1 MVAINNNKKS
11 LIIYIDLKNAFDSIS
26 RDLLFHKLECIG
38 IRGTALKWFRSYL
51 TDRYQNVTICNI
63 SGELRSVDFGV
74 VQGSTLGPLLFLIYI
89 NNLSNLNLIGKLVL
103 FADDACLILQG
114 TTWDQVFQIAS
125 RDLHLLRRW
134 FHENILTLNVTKTK
148 YLCVSLRSAAGPP
161 PELTLKVHS
170 CGDPESVA
178 CDCQTLERVE
188 KYKYLGIIFDSRLR
202 WEDHIVMLKSKIRKM
217 IFVFSQLSA
226 ILNFDE
232 IKMVYY
238 AHVQSVIQYGVI
250 AYGGAY
256 STLLE
261 PLTILQKTILK
272 IGFGKPR
279 RYSTE
284 FLYQESAILS
294 VRQIYIKTILN
305 FVRSNRDLILTP
317 INHNHFTRNA
327 AQIGIQVPQLVKTVN
342 LTNSYFLANVI
353 LRNSPPEIRDMQGC
367 DSVFVRR
374 VTTWLCE
381 IGPDR
386 SEGLLVPA
394 YA

>member
-1 MVAINNNKKS
+1 
-11 LIIYIDLKNAFDSIS
+11 
-26 RDLLFHKLECIG
+26 LECMG
-38 IRGTALKWFRSYL
+38 FRGTALDWFKSYL
-51 TDRYQNVTICNI
+51 TGRYQTVCIGNV
-63 SGELRSVDFGV
+63 SGDVNPVDFGV
-74 VQGSTLGPLLFLIYI
+74 MQGSTLGPLLFLIYV
-89 NNLSNLNLIGKLVL
+89 NNLPNLNLEGKLVL

-114 TTWDQVFQIAS
+114 STWDEVFRKAS
-125 RDLHLLRRW
+125 KDMHLLKRW
-134 FHENILTLNVTKTK
+134 FEENILTLNVTKTK

-161 PELTLKVHS
+161 PDLTLKVHS
-170 CGDPESVA
+170 CSDPESVA

-217 IFVFSQLSA
+217 IFVFSKLSA

-238 AHVQSVIQYGVI
+238 AHVQSVLQYGVI

-272 IGFGKPR
+272 MGFGKPR

-284 FLYQESAILS
+284 LLYQESGILS
-294 VRQIYIKTILN
+294 VRQIDIKTILN

-327 AQIGIQVPQLVKTVN
+327 AQIGIQVPQLVKSVN
-342 LTNSYFLANVI
+342 ITNSFFLANVI
-353 LRNSPPEIRDMQGC
+353 LRNSPPEIRDMQGS
-367 DSVFVRR
+367 DSVFVWRG
-374 VTTWLCE
+374 TTWLWE

-386 SEGLLVPA
+386 SEDLLVPA

>member
-26 RDLLFHKLECIG
+26 RDLLFYKLECIG

-161 PELTLKVHS
+161 PDLTLKVHS
-170 CGDPESVA
+170 CGDPDSVA
-178 CDCQTLERVE
+178 CGCQTLERVE
-188 KYKYLGIIFDSRLR
+188 KYKYLGVIFDSRLR
-202 WEDHIVMLKSKIRKM
+202 WEDHIIMLKSKIRKM

-226 ILNFDE
+226 ILNFEE

-238 AHVQSVIQYGVI
+238 AHVQSVLQYGI
-250 AYGGAY
+250 ISYGGAY

-261 PLTILQKTILK
+261 PLTIIQKTILK
-272 IGFGKPR
+272 MGFGKPR

-284 FLYQESAILS
+284 LLYRESGILS
-294 VRQIYIKTILN
+294 VRQIYIKTILT
-305 FVRSNRDLILTP
+305 FIRYNRELVIDP
-317 INHNHFTRNA
+317 ITHHHFTRNA
-327 AQIGIQVPQLVKTVN
+327 AHFGMQVPQLVKSVN
-342 LTNSYFLANVI
+342 LTNSYFLANTI
-353 LRNSPPEIRDMQGC
+353 FRNTPMEIRDIQGS
-367 DSVFVRR
+367 DSLFAQR
-374 VTTWLCE
+374 VAAWLWE

-386 SEGLLVPA
+386 SADLLVPA